1 MSLTFPNSYTSRKAI
16 ILLSVAY
23 VIDLICIFLPGLKLP
38 KKIFFGGLGKTKISI
53 NDREYMEIIHANG
66 GLINE
71 YENDLC
77 SDKHHLSSNVR
88 KSEKI

>member
-1 MSLTFPNSYTSRKAI
+1 
-16 ILLSVAY
+16 
-23 VIDLICIFLPGLKLP
+23 
-38 KKIFFGGLGKTKISI
+38 
-53 NDREYMEIIHANG
+53 MEIIHANG

-77 SDKHHLSSNVR
+77 SDEHHLSSNVR